1 MAGNLS
7 VSADIAT
14 SGMRVQAERLKVIA
28 HNQVKEP
35 EKVIRELARIL
46 DLSEEEVRKK
56 VEKRSSREII
66 RTNVDKETGAEMVRV
81 DKIVQDMSQFDKK
94 YDPHHPGA
102 DAQGYV
108 SLPNVNP
115 LIEMMDMKEAQ
126 RAYEANMNMMKTARD
141 MNSSALDIL
150 K

>member
-7 VSADIAT
+7 VASDIAV
-14 SGMRVQAERLKVIA
+14 SGMKAQSERLRIISENMA
-28 HNQVKEP
+28 NADSIGIRPGEDPYRRQVVTFK
-35 EKVIRELARIL
+35 
-46 DLSEEEVRKK
+46 DY
-56 VEKRSSREII
+56 
-66 RTNVDKETGAEMVRV
+66 VDKETGANMVKV
-81 DKIVQDMSQFDKK
+81 SKVVKDESPFQKK
-94 YDPHHPGA
+94 YEPNHPAA

-126 RAYEANMNMMKTARD
+126 RSYDANLAVMQTSRE
-141 MNSSALDIL
+141 MNSKILDVL